1 VLTRIISGLAMAI
14 AGVALCLYGPPWF
27 WNLFIFAVSMRLNA
41 ELAQIMEA
49 KGYRHARRMTTL
61 FSAIIVA
68 ATGLQLYTRSEE
80 AITGW
85 RLLHPIIMSTQAA
98 ALCMAFIGSFC
109 IFLLYDKPRATL
121 ADVASSYLG
130 IVYAGWF
137 ASFWILIRWM
147 PNGNWLLL
155 LAAFGVAYS
164 DSTAYLVGRV
174 AGKHPFF
181 PQISP
186 NKTIEGAAG
195 SLILTTVTMAFVGP
209 LVGVPLP
216 HSLILGILIGL
227 SAQAGDLAES
237 LLKRDAGVKD
247 SANLI
252 PGHGGLLDRFDG
264 FLFAGP
270 VAYFYLSTFVVP

>member
-1 VLTRIISGLAMAI
+1 VFTRLASGIAMSI
-14 AGVALCLYGPPWF
+14 VGIALCLYGPPWF
-27 WNLFIFAVSMRLNA
+27 WILLIFAISMRLNS
-41 ELAQIMEA
+41 ELAQIMDA
-49 KGYRHARRMTTL
+49 KGYRHARKMSTL
-61 FSAIIVA
+61 FSGVIIA
-68 ATGLQLYTRSEE
+68 ATGAQLYTRADE

-85 RLLHPIIMSTQAA
+85 RQLHPIIMSTQAA

-109 IFLLYDKPRATL
+109 IFLLFDKPRATI
-121 ADVASSYLG
+121 ADVATSYLG
-130 IVYAGWF
+130 LVYAGWF

-155 LAAFGVAYS
+155 WTVTGVVWS
-164 DSTAYLVGRV
+164 DSLAWLVGRI

-186 NKTIEGAAG
+186 KKTIEGAAG
-195 SLILTTVTMAFVGP
+195 SLILNPLLLTAVGP
-209 LVGVPLP
+209 LAGITMP
-216 HSLILGILIGL
+216 HTLILGILI
-227 SAQAGDLAES
+227 SMAAQAGDLAES

-270 VAYFYLSTFVVP
+270 VAYFYLSTFVVQ